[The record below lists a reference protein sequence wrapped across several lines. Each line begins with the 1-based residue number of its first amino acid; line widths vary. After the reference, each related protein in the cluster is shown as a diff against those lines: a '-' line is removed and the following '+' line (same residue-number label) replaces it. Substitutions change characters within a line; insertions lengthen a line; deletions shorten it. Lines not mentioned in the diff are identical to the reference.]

1 MNEGRQMKSVD
12 VEMRS
17 AVADG
22 VFPGGVLLVSRRG
35 DILFHEAYGQADI
48 FTGRPVTRDTV
59 FDLAS
64 LTKPLAT
71 TLAVMKLE
79 EQQKLG
85 VDRSVGEII
94 PEFRDAA
101 VAAVTVRQLLN
112 HTSGL
117 PDYQPYFEQLRL
129 LPESER
135 KQALRTLLVKEAPV
149 YPAGTKTLY
158 SDVGF
163 MILNW
168 VTEALSR
175 KRLDCFVQDEI
186 YTPLGIQH
194 LFFIDLAVPPVDRNT
209 SHAFAATEQC
219 PWRKKVLTGEV
230 HDDNAFIVGG
240 IAGQAGLFGTAG
252 AVGRLLMVLQQ
263 LFHGCRAGNILAVET
278 VRRYLT
284 DRQDGTRV
292 LGFDTPDPVNAS
304 CGHYFSRQTVG
315 HLGFTGT
322 SFWMDLEKEVNI
334 ILLTN
339 RVHPARKNVRIREFR
354 PIIHDMVMKNI

>member
-1 MNEGRQMKSVD
+1 MK
-12 VEMRS
+12 S

-22 VFPGGVLLVSRRG
+22 VFPGGVLLVSRSKE
-35 DILFHEAYGQADI
+35 ILFHEAYGQADI
-48 FTGRPVTRDTV
+48 FTGRRITRDTV

-79 EQQKLG
+79 EQQKLAL
-85 VDRSVGEII
+85 DNSVGQII
-94 PEFRDAA
+94 SEFRNADT
-101 VAAVTVRQLLN
+101 AAVTVRQLLK

-117 PDYQPYFEQLRL
+117 PDYRPYFEQLRM
-129 LPESER
+129 LPEPER
-135 KQALRTLLVKEAPV
+135 KSALRKLLVREAAA

-168 VTEALSR
+168 AVEVLSQ
-175 KRLDCFVQDEI
+175 KRLDCFVRDEI
-186 YTPLGIQH
+186 YAPLGIQN
-194 LFFIDLAVPPVDRNT
+194 LFFVDLTVPESERNV
-209 SHAFAATEQC
+209 SHNLAATEQC
-219 PWRKKVLTGEV
+219 PWRKKILAGEV
-230 HDDNAFIVGG
+230 HDDNAFVVGG
-240 IAGQAGLFGTAG
+240 IEGHAGLFGTAD
-252 AVGRLLMVLQQ
+252 AVGRLLVILQQ
-263 LFHGCRAGNILAVET
+263 LFHGYRAEEVLAVET
-278 VRRYLT
+278 VRRYLA
-284 DRQDGTRV
+284 DRQGGVRA

-322 SFWMDLEKEVNI
+322 SFWMDLEKEVNV

-339 RVHPARKNVRIREFR
+339 RVHPSRKDIRIREFR
-354 PIIHDMVMKNI
+354 PILHDTVMKNI